1 MAISLES
8 LFNLRTTARV
18 TEDAGASQTSGN
30 QNTASTAGKTNAVL
44 PNMAPGQTV
53 QGTIVSLDGEEIQ
66 LLLGEGQT
74 IRAQVDE
81 SMNLQVGQKLLFTV
95 MGNSS
100 SQVRLSPLFFNME
113 QGLNAQK
120 ALEDAGLPDTKEN
133 MTMVNAMMKEGM
145 PIDRES
151 LLHMSRTLAA
161 YPEEPVMNLVQMTR
175 IGMPLTPENLEQFA
189 HYKNLEHKL
198 VEGMNTV
205 MDDLSATYTEIA
217 DSVGADRAG
226 EFYRALLDTF
236 LPEEGN
242 GALEMRGPGL
252 PTEGIAENG
261 GLSGEIVNG
270 EGTESIQESV
280 NEKNGENAVGQ
291 ADSMLKGAET
301 DRKTLQPQS
310 PQLQEVL
317 SKEEQD
323 QLNQLLEKTGEN
335 DGTATVQDTLQLIRQ
350 MTQKGTLSSQQLHE
364 LYSNPAFSKL
374 LNAQIESQWLLK
386 PKDAEDG
393 KNVTQL
399 YERLRS
405 QTQKLEAA
413 LTPFVKEDSAVM
425 KSVTNLKENV
435 EFMNQLNQMFTYVQ
449 LPLKMGK
456 FNAHGDLY
464 VYTNRKSLAKKDG
477 QVSALLH
484 LDMEHLGQMD
494 VYVAMADQK
503 VSTKFYLQDEE
514 TIDFLAAHIDKLDA
528 RLAKRGYQMHSE
540 LIQKE
545 HPEKE
550 TAVIEEILKENR
562 NVMST
567 GVAAYSFDMKA

>member
-8 LFNLRTTARV
+8 LFNLRTTTRV

-30 QNTASTAGKTNAVL
+30 QSAAGTAGRTNTAILEG
-44 PNMAPGQTV
+44 MAPGQTV

-74 IRAQVDE
+74 IWAQVDE

-120 ALEDAGLPDTKEN
+120 ALDDAGLPGNGEN

-145 PIDRES
+145 PIDKES
-151 LLHMSRTLAA
+151 LLHMSRTMAA

-175 IGMPLTPENLEQFA
+175 IGMPITTENLEQFA
-189 HYKNLEHKL
+189 QYKNLEHKL
-198 VEGMNTV
+198 VEGMETV
-205 MDDLSATYTEIA
+205 LNELSATYTEIA
-217 DSVGADRAG
+217 DRFGADRAG
-226 EFYRALLDTF
+226 AFYQALLDTF
-236 LPEEGN
+236 LPEAGAAGIPEEAIPQEG
-242 GALEMRGPGL
+242 LV
-252 PTEGIAENG
+252 ENG
-261 GLSGEIVNG
+261 ELPDTRVTEDGTVVQPEAAGRESGGTAAVSNDG
-270 EGTESIQESV
+270 ESQ
-280 NEKNGENAVGQ
+280 N
-291 ADSMLKGAET
+291 
-301 DRKTLQPQS
+301 LQPRS
-310 PQLQEVL
+310 LQLQEVL
-317 SKEEQD
+317 SKEEQN
-323 QLNQLLEKTGEN
+323 QLNRLLGKEMGET

-350 MTQKGTLSSQQLHE
+350 LAQKGSLSTRQLHE
-364 LYSNPAFSKL
+364 FYINPAFSKL
-374 LNAQIESQWLLK
+374 LNAQIDSQWLLK
-386 PKDAEDG
+386 PQDTENG

-405 QTQKLEAA
+405 QTQKLEDA

-464 VYTNRKSLAKKDG
+464 VYTNKRNLAKKDG

-494 VYVAMADQK
+494 VYVAMANQK

-528 RLAKRGYQMHSE
+528 SLAKRGYQMHSE

>member
-8 LFNLRTTARV
+8 LFNLRTTTRV

-30 QNTASTAGKTNAVL
+30 QSASGTAGRTNTAILEG
-44 PNMAPGQTV
+44 MAPGQTV

-120 ALEDAGLPDTKEN
+120 ALDDAGLPGTGEN
-133 MTMVNAMMKEGM
+133 LTMVNAMMKEGM
-145 PIDRES
+145 PIDKES
-151 LLHMSRTLAA
+151 LLHMSRTMTA

-175 IGMPLTPENLEQFA
+175 IGMPITTENLEQFA
-189 HYKNLEHKL
+189 QYKNLEHKL
-198 VEGMNTV
+198 VEGMETV
-205 MDDLSATYTEIA
+205 LNELSATYTEIA
-217 DSVGADRAG
+217 DRFGADRAG
-226 EFYRALLDTF
+226 AFYQALLDTF
-236 LPEEGN
+236 LPEA
-242 GALEMRGPGL
+242 GA
-252 PTEGIAENG
+252 EGIPEEAIPQEGLAENG
-261 GLSGEIVNG
+261 ELPGTRVTEDGAIIQPETAGRESSGTAAVSDDG
-270 EGTESIQESV
+270 ESQ
-280 NEKNGENAVGQ
+280 K
-291 ADSMLKGAET
+291 
-301 DRKTLQPQS
+301 LQPRS

-317 SKEEQD
+317 SKEEQN
-323 QLNQLLEKTGEN
+323 QLNRLLGKEMGET

-350 MTQKGTLSSQQLHE
+350 LAQKGSLSTRQLHE
-364 LYSNPAFSKL
+364 FYINPAFSKL
-374 LNAQIESQWLLK
+374 LNAQIDSQWLLK
-386 PKDAEDG
+386 PQDTENG

-405 QTQKLEAA
+405 QTQKLEDA

-464 VYTNRKSLAKKDG
+464 VYTNKRNLAKKDG

-494 VYVAMADQK
+494 VYVAMANQK

-528 RLAKRGYQMHSE
+528 SLAKRGYQMHSE

>member
-8 LFNLRTTARV
+8 LFNLRTTTRV
-18 TEDAGASQTSGN
+18 TEDAGTSQTSGN
-30 QNTASTAGKTNAVL
+30 QSAAGTAGRTNTAILEG
-44 PNMAPGQTV
+44 MAPGQTV

-120 ALEDAGLPDTKEN
+120 ALDDAGLPGTGEN
-133 MTMVNAMMKEGM
+133 LTMVNAMMKEGM
-145 PIDRES
+145 PIDKES
-151 LLHMSRTLAA
+151 LLHMSRTMAA

-175 IGMPLTPENLEQFA
+175 IGMPITTENLEQFA
-189 HYKNLEHKL
+189 QYKNLEHKL
-198 VEGMNTV
+198 VEGMETV
-205 MDDLSATYTEIA
+205 LNELSATYTEIA
-217 DSVGADRAG
+217 DHFGADRAG
-226 EFYRALLDTF
+226 AFYQALLDTF
-236 LPEEGN
+236 LPEAGAAGIPEEAIPQEG
-242 GALEMRGPGL
+242 LV
-252 PTEGIAENG
+252 ENG
-261 GLSGEIVNG
+261 ELPDTRVTEDGTVVQPEAAGRESGGTAAVSDDG
-270 EGTESIQESV
+270 ESQ
-280 NEKNGENAVGQ
+280 K
-291 ADSMLKGAET
+291 
-301 DRKTLQPQS
+301 LQPRS
-310 PQLQEVL
+310 LQLQEVL
-317 SKEEQD
+317 SKEEQN
-323 QLNQLLEKTGEN
+323 QLNRLLGKEMGET

-350 MTQKGTLSSQQLHE
+350 LAQKGSLSTRQLHE
-364 LYSNPAFSKL
+364 FYINPAFSKL
-374 LNAQIESQWLLK
+374 LNAQIDSQWLLK
-386 PKDAEDG
+386 PQDTENG

-405 QTQKLEAA
+405 QTQKLEDA

-464 VYTNRKSLAKKDG
+464 VYTNKRNLAKKDG

-494 VYVAMADQK
+494 VYVAMANQK

-528 RLAKRGYQMHSE
+528 SLAKRGYQMHSE

>member
-217 DSVGADRAG
+217 DTVDADRAG

-270 EGTESIQESV
+270 EGTESLQEPV
-280 NEKNGENAVGQ
+280 NEKNGENTVGQ
-291 ADSMLKGAET
+291 ADSMPKGAET
-301 DRKTLQPQS
+301 DRKTLQLQS
-310 PQLQEVL
+310 LQLQEVL
-317 SKEEQD
+317 SKEEQN

-350 MTQKGTLSSQQLHE
+350 MAQKGTLSSQQLHE
-364 LYSNPAFSKL
+364 LYSNSAFSKL
-374 LNAQIESQWLLK
+374 LNAQIDSQWLLK
-386 PKDAEDG
+386 PQDAEDG

-464 VYTNRKSLAKKDG
+464 VYTNKKSLAKKDG

-528 RLAKRGYQMHSE
+528 SLAKRGYQMHSE

>member
-8 LFNLRTTARV
+8 LFNLRTTTRV
-18 TEDAGASQTSGN
+18 TEDAGASQASGN
-30 QNTASTAGKTNAVL
+30 QNTAGAAGKANAVL
-44 PNMAPGQTV
+44 PNMTPGQTV

-120 ALEDAGLPDTKEN
+120 ALEDAGLPATKEN
-133 MTMVNAMMKEGM
+133 MTMVDAMMKEGM
-145 PIDRES
+145 PIDKES
-151 LLHMSRTLAA
+151 LLHMSHTLAA

-217 DSVGADRAG
+217 DTFGADRAG
-226 EFYRALLDTF
+226 EFYQALLDTF

-242 GALEMRGPGL
+242 GLPGMV
-252 PTEGIAENG
+252 PTEEGAENG
-261 GLSGEIVNG
+261 ALSGE
-270 EGTESIQESV
+270 TV
-280 NEKNGENAVGQ
+280 NEDRTVVLSETVGEKPGENAVVQ
-291 ADSMLKGAET
+291 ALDGMPNGAET
-301 DRKTLQPQS
+301 AQKTQQPQS

-317 SKEEQD
+317 SREEWN
-323 QLNQLLEKTGEN
+323 QLNQLLGKMGEN
-335 DGTATVQDTLQLIRQ
+335 DGTATVQDTLQLVRQ
-350 MTQKGTLSSQQLHE
+350 MAQKGNLSSRQFHE
-364 LYSNPAFSKL
+364 LYSSPAFSKL
-374 LNAQIESQWLLK
+374 LNAQIDSQWLLK
-386 PKDAEDG
+386 PQDAEDG

-405 QTQKLEAA
+405 QTQKLEDA

-503 VSTKFYLQDEE
+503 VNTKFYLQDEE

-528 RLAKRGYQMHSE
+528 SLAKRGYQMHSE

>member
-8 LFNLRTTARV
+8 LFNLRTTTRV
-18 TEDAGASQTSGN
+18 TEDAGASQTSEN
-30 QNTASTAGKTNAVL
+30 QSAAGTAGRTNTAILEG
-44 PNMAPGQTV
+44 MAPGQTV

-120 ALEDAGLPDTKEN
+120 ALDDAGLPGNGEN

-145 PIDRES
+145 PIDKES
-151 LLHMSRTLAA
+151 LLHMSRTMAA

-175 IGMPLTPENLEQFA
+175 IGMPITTENLEQFA
-189 HYKNLEHKL
+189 QYKNLEHKL
-198 VEGMNTV
+198 VEGMETV
-205 MDDLSATYTEIA
+205 LNELSATYTEIA
-217 DSVGADRAG
+217 DRFGADRAG
-226 EFYRALLDTF
+226 AFYQALLDTF
-236 LPEEGN
+236 LPEA
-242 GALEMRGPGL
+242 GA
-252 PTEGIAENG
+252 EGIPEEAIPQEGLAENG
-261 GLSGEIVNG
+261 ELPGTRVTEDGAIIQPETAGRESGGTAAVSDDG
-270 EGTESIQESV
+270 ESQ
-280 NEKNGENAVGQ
+280 K
-291 ADSMLKGAET
+291 
-301 DRKTLQPQS
+301 LQPQS

-317 SKEEQD
+317 SKEEQN
-323 QLNQLLEKTGEN
+323 QLNRLLGKEMGET

-350 MTQKGTLSSQQLHE
+350 LAQKGSLSTRQLHE
-364 LYSNPAFSKL
+364 FYINPAFSKL
-374 LNAQIESQWLLK
+374 LNAQIDSQWLLK
-386 PKDAEDG
+386 PQDTENG

-405 QTQKLEAA
+405 QTQKLEDA

-464 VYTNRKSLAKKDG
+464 VYTNKRNLAKKDG

-494 VYVAMADQK
+494 VYVAMANQK

-528 RLAKRGYQMHSE
+528 SLAKRGYQMHSE

>member
-8 LFNLRTTARV
+8 LFNLRTTTRV

-30 QNTASTAGKTNAVL
+30 QSAAGTARRTNTAILEG
-44 PNMAPGQTV
+44 MAPGQTV

-120 ALEDAGLPDTKEN
+120 ALDDAGLPGNGEN

-145 PIDRES
+145 PIDKES
-151 LLHMSRTLAA
+151 LLHMSRTMAA

-175 IGMPLTPENLEQFA
+175 IGMPITTENLEQFA
-189 HYKNLEHKL
+189 QYKNLEHKL
-198 VEGMNTV
+198 VEGMETV
-205 MDDLSATYTEIA
+205 LNELSATYTEIA
-217 DSVGADRAG
+217 DRFGADRAG
-226 EFYRALLDTF
+226 AFYQALLDTF
-236 LPEEGN
+236 LPEAGIPEETIPQEG
-242 GALEMRGPGL
+242 LV
-252 PTEGIAENG
+252 ENG
-261 GLSGEIVNG
+261 ELPGTRVTEDGAIIQPETAGRESGGTAAVSDDG
-270 EGTESIQESV
+270 ESQ
-280 NEKNGENAVGQ
+280 K
-291 ADSMLKGAET
+291 
-301 DRKTLQPQS
+301 LQPRS

-317 SKEEQD
+317 SKEEQN
-323 QLNQLLEKTGEN
+323 QLNRLLGKEMGET

-350 MTQKGTLSSQQLHE
+350 LAQKGSLSTRQLHE
-364 LYSNPAFSKL
+364 FYINPAFSKL
-374 LNAQIESQWLLK
+374 LNAQIDSQWLLK
-386 PKDAEDG
+386 PQDTENG

-405 QTQKLEAA
+405 QTQKLEDA

-464 VYTNRKSLAKKDG
+464 VYTNKRNLAKKDG

-494 VYVAMADQK
+494 VYVAMANQK

-528 RLAKRGYQMHSE
+528 SLAKRGYQMHSE

>member
-1 MAISLES
+1 MAISLGS
-8 LFNLRTTARV
+8 LFNLRTTTRV

-30 QNTASTAGKTNAVL
+30 QSAAGTAGRTNTAILEG
-44 PNMAPGQTV
+44 MAPGQTV

-120 ALEDAGLPDTKEN
+120 ALDDAGLPGTGEN
-133 MTMVNAMMKEGM
+133 LTMVNAMMKEGM
-145 PIDRES
+145 PIDKES
-151 LLHMSRTLAA
+151 LLHMSRTMAA

-175 IGMPLTPENLEQFA
+175 IGMPITTENLEQFA
-189 HYKNLEHKL
+189 QYKNLEHKL
-198 VEGMNTV
+198 VEGMETV
-205 MDDLSATYTEIA
+205 LNELSATYTEIA
-217 DSVGADRAG
+217 DCFGADRAG
-226 EFYRALLDTF
+226 AFYQALLDTF
-236 LPEEGN
+236 LPEA
-242 GALEMRGPGL
+242 GA
-252 PTEGIAENG
+252 EGIPEEAIPQEGLAENG
-261 GLSGEIVNG
+261 ELPGTRVTEDGAIIQPETAGRESGGTAAVSDDG
-270 EGTESIQESV
+270 ESQ
-280 NEKNGENAVGQ
+280 K
-291 ADSMLKGAET
+291 
-301 DRKTLQPQS
+301 LQPRS

-317 SKEEQD
+317 SKEEQN
-323 QLNQLLEKTGEN
+323 QLNRLLGKEMGET

-350 MTQKGTLSSQQLHE
+350 LAQKGSLSTRQLHE
-364 LYSNPAFSKL
+364 FYINPAFSKL
-374 LNAQIESQWLLK
+374 LNAQIDSQWLLK
-386 PKDAEDG
+386 PQDTENG

-405 QTQKLEAA
+405 QTQKLEDA

-464 VYTNRKSLAKKDG
+464 VYTNKRNLAKKDG

-494 VYVAMADQK
+494 VYVAMANQK

-528 RLAKRGYQMHSE
+528 SLAKRGYQMHSE

>member
-8 LFNLRTTARV
+8 LFNLRTTTRV

-30 QNTASTAGKTNAVL
+30 QSAAGTAGRTNTAILEG
-44 PNMAPGQTV
+44 MAPGQTV

-120 ALEDAGLPDTKEN
+120 ALDDAGLPGNGEN

-145 PIDRES
+145 PIDKES
-151 LLHMSRTLAA
+151 LLHMSRTMAA

-175 IGMPLTPENLEQFA
+175 IGMPITTENLEQFA
-189 HYKNLEHKL
+189 QYKNLEHKL
-198 VEGMNTV
+198 VEGMETV
-205 MDDLSATYTEIA
+205 LNELSATYTEIA
-217 DSVGADRAG
+217 DRFGADRAG
-226 EFYRALLDTF
+226 AFYQALLDTF
-236 LPEEGN
+236 LPEAGAAGIPEEAIPQEG
-242 GALEMRGPGL
+242 LV
-252 PTEGIAENG
+252 ENG
-261 GLSGEIVNG
+261 ELPDTRITEDGTVVQPEAAGRESGGTAAVSNDG
-270 EGTESIQESV
+270 ESQ
-280 NEKNGENAVGQ
+280 N
-291 ADSMLKGAET
+291 
-301 DRKTLQPQS
+301 LQPRS
-310 PQLQEVL
+310 LQLQEVL
-317 SKEEQD
+317 SKEEQN
-323 QLNQLLEKTGEN
+323 QLNRLLGKEMGET

-350 MTQKGTLSSQQLHE
+350 LAQKGSLSTRQLHE
-364 LYSNPAFSKL
+364 FYINPAFSKL
-374 LNAQIESQWLLK
+374 LNAQIDSQWLLK
-386 PKDAEDG
+386 PQDTENG

-405 QTQKLEAA
+405 QTQKLEDA

-464 VYTNRKSLAKKDG
+464 VYTNKRNLAKKDG

-494 VYVAMADQK
+494 VYVAMANQK

-528 RLAKRGYQMHSE
+528 SLAKRGYQMHSE

>member
-8 LFNLRTTARV
+8 LFNLRTTTRV
-18 TEDAGASQTSGN
+18 TEDAGASQASGN
-30 QNTASTAGKTNAVL
+30 QNTAGAAGKANAVL
-44 PNMAPGQTV
+44 PNMTPGQTV

-120 ALEDAGLPDTKEN
+120 ALEDAGLPATKEN
-133 MTMVNAMMKEGM
+133 MTMVDAMMKEGM
-145 PIDRES
+145 PIDKES

-217 DSVGADRAG
+217 DTFGADRAG
-226 EFYRALLDTF
+226 EFYQALLDTF

-242 GALEMRGPGL
+242 GLPGMV
-252 PTEGIAENG
+252 PTEGGAENG
-261 GLSGEIVNG
+261 VLSGE
-270 EGTESIQESV
+270 TV
-280 NEKNGENAVGQ
+280 NEDGTVVLPETVGEKPGENAVVQ
-291 ADSMLKGAET
+291 ASDGMPNGAET
-301 DRKTLQPQS
+301 AQKAQQPQS

-317 SKEEQD
+317 SKEEQN
-323 QLNQLLEKTGEN
+323 QLNQLLGKMGEN
-335 DGTATVQDTLQLIRQ
+335 DGTATVQDTLQLVRQ
-350 MTQKGTLSSQQLHE
+350 MAQKGTLSSQQFHE
-364 LYSNPAFSKL
+364 LYSSPVFSKL
-374 LNAQIESQWLLK
+374 LNAQIDSQWLLK
-386 PKDAEDG
+386 PQDAEDG

-399 YERLRS
+399 YKRLRS
-405 QTQKLEAA
+405 QTQKLEDA

-528 RLAKRGYQMHSE
+528 SLAKRGYQMHSE

>member
-8 LFNLRTTARV
+8 LFNLRTTTRV
-18 TEDAGASQTSGN
+18 TEDAGTSQTSGN
-30 QNTASTAGKTNAVL
+30 QSAAGTAGSTNAAIL
-44 PNMAPGQTV
+44 EGMAPRQTV

-120 ALEDAGLPDTKEN
+120 ALDDAGLPGNGEN

-145 PIDRES
+145 PIDKES
-151 LLHMSRTLAA
+151 LLHMSRTMAA

-175 IGMPLTPENLEQFA
+175 IGMPITTENLEQFA
-189 HYKNLEHKL
+189 QYKNLEHKL
-198 VEGMNTV
+198 VEGMETV
-205 MDDLSATYTEIA
+205 LNELSATYTEIA
-217 DSVGADRAG
+217 DRFGADRAG
-226 EFYRALLDTF
+226 AFYQALLDTF
-236 LPEEGN
+236 LPEAGAAGIPEEAIPQEG
-242 GALEMRGPGL
+242 LV
-252 PTEGIAENG
+252 ENG
-261 GLSGEIVNG
+261 ELPGTRVTEDGAIIQPETAGRESGGTAAVSDDG
-270 EGTESIQESV
+270 ESQ
-280 NEKNGENAVGQ
+280 K
-291 ADSMLKGAET
+291 
-301 DRKTLQPQS
+301 LQPRS

-317 SKEEQD
+317 SKEEQN
-323 QLNQLLEKTGEN
+323 QLNRLLGKEMGET

-350 MTQKGTLSSQQLHE
+350 LAQKGSLSTRQLHE
-364 LYSNPAFSKL
+364 FYINPAFSKL
-374 LNAQIESQWLLK
+374 LNAQIDSQWLLK
-386 PKDAEDG
+386 PQDTENG

-405 QTQKLEAA
+405 QTQKLEDA

-435 EFMNQLNQMFTYVQ
+435 GFMNQLNQMFTYVQ

-464 VYTNRKSLAKKDG
+464 VYTNKRNLAKKDG

-494 VYVAMADQK
+494 VYVAMANQK

-528 RLAKRGYQMHSE
+528 SLAKRGYQMHSE

>member
-217 DSVGADRAG
+217 DTVGADRAG

-270 EGTESIQESV
+270 EGTESLQEPV
-280 NEKNGENAVGQ
+280 NEKNGENTVGQ
-291 ADSMLKGAET
+291 ADSMPKGAET

-317 SKEEQD
+317 SKEEQN
-323 QLNQLLEKTGEN
+323 QLYQLLEKTGEN

-350 MTQKGTLSSQQLHE
+350 MAQKGTLSSQQLHE
-364 LYSNPAFSKL
+364 LYSNPAFFKL
-374 LNAQIESQWLLK
+374 LNAQIDSQWLLK
-386 PKDAEDG
+386 PQDAEDG
-393 KNVTQL
+393 KNVKQL

-464 VYTNRKSLAKKDG
+464 VYTNKKSLAKKDG

-528 RLAKRGYQMHSE
+528 SLAKRGYQMHSE

>member
-8 LFNLRTTARV
+8 LFNLRTTPRV
-18 TEDAGASQTSGN
+18 TEDMGASGS
-30 QNTASTAGKTNAVL
+30 QNAANAAGKANTNANANL
-44 PNMAPGQTV
+44 SNMAPGQTV

-81 SMNLQVGQKLLFTV
+81 SMNLQIGQKLLFTV

-120 ALEDAGLPDTKEN
+120 ALEDAGLPATKEN
-133 MTMVNAMMKEGM
+133 MAMVDAMMKEGM
-145 PIDRES
+145 PIDKES

-161 YPEEPVMNLVQMTR
+161 YPEEPVLNLVQMTR
-175 IGMPLTPENLEQFA
+175 IGLPLTPENVEQFA
-189 HYKNLEHKL
+189 QYKNLEHKL

-217 DSVGADRAG
+217 DAFGTDRAG
-226 EFYRALLDTF
+226 EFYQALLDTF

-242 GALEMRGPGL
+242 GLTGMGAEGL
-252 PTEGIAENG
+252 PTEGLAENG
-261 GLSGEIVNG
+261 AVAGEIVTEDGTVILPENAG
-270 EGTESIQESV
+270 VQAADGTPEGTPSGV
-280 NEKNGENAVGQ
+280 ENAGKASQ
-291 ADSMLKGAET
+291 S
-301 DRKTLQPQS
+301 QS

-317 SKEEQD
+317 SREELN
-323 QLNQLLEKTGEN
+323 QLNQLLGKGEN
-335 DGTATVQDTLQLIRQ
+335 DGTATVQDTLQLVRQ
-350 MTQKGTLSSQQLHE
+350 MAQKGTLSSQQLHE
-364 LYSNPAFSKL
+364 LYSHPTFSKL
-374 LNAQIESQWLLK
+374 LNAQIDSQWLLK
-386 PKDAEDG
+386 PQDAGDG

-405 QTQKLEAA
+405 QTQKLEDA

-435 EFMNQLNQMFTYVQ
+435 DFMNQLNQMFTYVQ

-464 VYTNRKSLAKKDG
+464 VYTNKRNLAKKDG

-494 VYVAMADQK
+494 VYVAMANQK

-528 RLAKRGYQMHSE
+528 SLAKRGYQMHSE

>member
-30 QNTASTAGKTNAVL
+30 QNTASTAGKTNAIL

-217 DSVGADRAG
+217 DTVGADRAG

-242 GALEMRGPGL
+242 GALEMRGSGL

-261 GLSGEIVNG
+261 GLSSEIVNG
-270 EGTESIQESV
+270 EGTESLQEPV
-280 NEKNGENAVGQ
+280 NEKNGENTVGQ
-291 ADSMLKGAET
+291 TDSMPKGAET

-317 SKEEQD
+317 SKEEQN
-323 QLNQLLEKTGEN
+323 QLYQLLEKTGEN

-350 MTQKGTLSSQQLHE
+350 MAQKGTLSSQQLHE

-374 LNAQIESQWLLK
+374 LNAQIDSQWLLK
-386 PKDAEDG
+386 PQDAEDG

-464 VYTNRKSLAKKDG
+464 VYTNKKSLAKKDG

-528 RLAKRGYQMHSE
+528 SLAKRGYQMHSE

>member
-8 LFNLRTTARV
+8 LFNLRTTTRV
-18 TEDAGASQTSGN
+18 TEDAGASQASGN
-30 QNTASTAGKTNAVL
+30 QNTAGAAGKANAVL
-44 PNMAPGQTV
+44 PNMTPGQTV

-120 ALEDAGLPDTKEN
+120 ALEDAGLPATKEN
-133 MTMVNAMMKEGM
+133 MTMVDAMMKEGM
-145 PIDRES
+145 AIDKES

-175 IGMPLTPENLEQFA
+175 IGMSLTPENLEQFA

-217 DSVGADRAG
+217 DTFGADRAG
-226 EFYRALLDTF
+226 EFYQALLDTF

-242 GALEMRGPGL
+242 GLPGMV
-252 PTEGIAENG
+252 PTEGGAENG
-261 GLSGEIVNG
+261 ALSGE
-270 EGTESIQESV
+270 TV
-280 NEKNGENAVGQ
+280 NEDGTVVLPETAGEKPGENAVVQ
-291 ADSMLKGAET
+291 ASDGMPNGAET
-301 DRKTLQPQS
+301 AQKTQQPQS

-317 SKEEQD
+317 SREEWN
-323 QLNQLLEKTGEN
+323 QLNQLFGKMGEN
-335 DGTATVQDTLQLIRQ
+335 DGTATVQDTLQLVRQ
-350 MTQKGTLSSQQLHE
+350 MAQKGTLSSQQFHE
-364 LYSNPAFSKL
+364 LYSSPAFSKL
-374 LNAQIESQWLLK
+374 LNAQIDSQWLLK
-386 PKDAEDG
+386 PQDAEDG

-405 QTQKLEAA
+405 QTQKLEDA
-413 LTPFVKEDSAVM
+413 LTPFVKEDSTVM

-494 VYVAMADQK
+494 VYVAMANQK
-503 VSTKFYLQDEE
+503 VNTKFYLQDEE

-528 RLAKRGYQMHSE
+528 SLAKRGYQMHSE

>member
-30 QNTASTAGKTNAVL
+30 QNTANTAGKTNAVL

-317 SKEEQD
+317 SKEEQN

-464 VYTNRKSLAKKDG
+464 VYTNKKSLAKKDG

-503 VSTKFYLQDEE
+503 VNTKFYLQDEE

-528 RLAKRGYQMHSE
+528 SLAKRGYQMHSE

>member
-8 LFNLRTTARV
+8 LFNLRTTTRV

-30 QNTASTAGKTNAVL
+30 QSAAGTAGRTNTAILEG
-44 PNMAPGQTV
+44 MAPGQTV

-120 ALEDAGLPDTKEN
+120 ALDDAGLPGTGEN
-133 MTMVNAMMKEGM
+133 LTMVNAMMKEGM
-145 PIDRES
+145 PIDKES
-151 LLHMSRTLAA
+151 LLHMSRTMAA
-161 YPEEPVMNLVQMTR
+161 YPEAPVMNLVQMTR
-175 IGMPLTPENLEQFA
+175 IGMPITTENLEQFA
-189 HYKNLEHKL
+189 QYKNLEHKL
-198 VEGMNTV
+198 VEGMETV
-205 MDDLSATYTEIA
+205 LNELSATYTEIA
-217 DSVGADRAG
+217 DRFGADRAG
-226 EFYRALLDTF
+226 AFYQALLDTF
-236 LPEEGN
+236 LPEAGAAGIPEEAIPQEG
-242 GALEMRGPGL
+242 LV
-252 PTEGIAENG
+252 ENG
-261 GLSGEIVNG
+261 ELPGTRVTEDGAIIQPETAGRESGGTAAVSDDG
-270 EGTESIQESV
+270 ESQ
-280 NEKNGENAVGQ
+280 K
-291 ADSMLKGAET
+291 
-301 DRKTLQPQS
+301 LQPRS

-317 SKEEQD
+317 SKEEQN
-323 QLNQLLEKTGEN
+323 QLNRLLGKEMGET

-350 MTQKGTLSSQQLHE
+350 LAQKGSLSTRQLHE
-364 LYSNPAFSKL
+364 FYINPAFSKL
-374 LNAQIESQWLLK
+374 LNAQIDSQWLLK
-386 PKDAEDG
+386 PQDTENG

-405 QTQKLEAA
+405 QTQKLEDA

-435 EFMNQLNQMFTYVQ
+435 GFMNQLNQMFTYVQ

-464 VYTNRKSLAKKDG
+464 VYTNKRNLAKKDG

-494 VYVAMADQK
+494 VYVAMANQK

-528 RLAKRGYQMHSE
+528 SLAKRGYQMHSE

>member
-8 LFNLRTTARV
+8 LFNLRTTTRV

-30 QNTASTAGKTNAVL
+30 QSAAGTAGRTNTAILEG
-44 PNMAPGQTV
+44 MAPGQTV
-53 QGTIVSLDGEEIQ
+53 QGTIVSLDGEEIK

-120 ALEDAGLPDTKEN
+120 ALDDAGLPGNGEN

-145 PIDRES
+145 PIDKES
-151 LLHMSRTLAA
+151 LLHMSRTMAA

-175 IGMPLTPENLEQFA
+175 IGMPITTENLEQFA
-189 HYKNLEHKL
+189 QYKNLEHKL
-198 VEGMNTV
+198 VEGMETV
-205 MDDLSATYTEIA
+205 LNELSATYTEIA
-217 DSVGADRAG
+217 DRFGADRAG
-226 EFYRALLDTF
+226 AFYQALLDTF
-236 LPEEGN
+236 LPEAGAAGIPEEAIPQEG
-242 GALEMRGPGL
+242 LV
-252 PTEGIAENG
+252 ENG
-261 GLSGEIVNG
+261 ELPGTRVTEDGTVVQPEAAGRESGGTAAVSNDG
-270 EGTESIQESV
+270 ESQ
-280 NEKNGENAVGQ
+280 N
-291 ADSMLKGAET
+291 
-301 DRKTLQPQS
+301 LQPRS

-317 SKEEQD
+317 SKEEQN
-323 QLNQLLEKTGEN
+323 QLNRLLGKEMGET

-350 MTQKGTLSSQQLHE
+350 LAQKGSLSTRQLHE
-364 LYSNPAFSKL
+364 FYINPAFSKL
-374 LNAQIESQWLLK
+374 LNAQIDSQWLLK
-386 PKDAEDG
+386 PQDTENG
-393 KNVTQL
+393 KNVIQL

-405 QTQKLEAA
+405 QTQKLEDA

-464 VYTNRKSLAKKDG
+464 VYTNKRNLAKKDG

-494 VYVAMADQK
+494 VYVAMANQK

-528 RLAKRGYQMHSE
+528 SLAKRGYQMHSE

>member
-8 LFNLRTTARV
+8 LFNLRTTTRV
-18 TEDAGASQTSGN
+18 TEDAGASQASGN
-30 QNTASTAGKTNAVL
+30 QNTAGAAGKANAVL
-44 PNMAPGQTV
+44 PNMTPGQTV

-120 ALEDAGLPDTKEN
+120 ALEDAGLPATKEN
-133 MTMVNAMMKEGM
+133 MTMVDAMMKEGM
-145 PIDRES
+145 AIDKES

-161 YPEEPVMNLVQMTR
+161 YQEEPVMNLVQMTR

-217 DSVGADRAG
+217 DTFGADRAG
-226 EFYRALLDTF
+226 EFYQALLDTF

-242 GALEMRGPGL
+242 GLPGMV
-252 PTEGIAENG
+252 PTEGGAENG
-261 GLSGEIVNG
+261 AISGE
-270 EGTESIQESV
+270 TV
-280 NEKNGENAVGQ
+280 NEDGTVALPETVREKPGENAVVQ
-291 ADSMLKGAET
+291 ASDGMPNGAGT
-301 DRKTLQPQS
+301 AQKTQQPQS

-317 SKEEQD
+317 SREEWN
-323 QLNQLLEKTGEN
+323 QLNQLFGKMGEN
-335 DGTATVQDTLQLIRQ
+335 DGTSTVQDTLQLVRQ
-350 MTQKGTLSSQQLHE
+350 MAQKGTLSSQQFHE
-364 LYSNPAFSKL
+364 LYSSPAFSKL
-374 LNAQIESQWLLK
+374 LNAQIDSQWLLK
-386 PKDAEDG
+386 PQDAEDG

-494 VYVAMADQK
+494 VYVAMANQK
-503 VSTKFYLQDEE
+503 VNTKFYLQDEE

-528 RLAKRGYQMHSE
+528 SLAKRGYQMHSE

>member
-217 DSVGADRAG
+217 DTVGADRAG

-242 GALEMRGPGL
+242 GALEMRGQGL

-270 EGTESIQESV
+270 EGTESLQEPV
-280 NEKNGENAVGQ
+280 NEKNGENTVGQ
-291 ADSMLKGAET
+291 ADSMPKGAENPAAPEPPASGSPFQRRT
-301 DRKTLQPQS
+301 EPTQPAVGKNGRKRWHCHGAGHVTAYP
-310 PQLQEVL
+310 
-317 SKEEQD
+317 
-323 QLNQLLEKTGEN
+323 T
-335 DGTATVQDTLQLIRQ
+335 DGTE
-350 MTQKGTLSSQQLHE
+350 G
-364 LYSNPAFSKL
+364 NPFL
-374 LNAQIESQWLLK
+374 
-386 PKDAEDG
+386 P
-393 KNVTQL
+393 
-399 YERLRS
+399 
-405 QTQKLEAA
+405 
-413 LTPFVKEDSAVM
+413 AV
-425 KSVTNLKENV
+425 
-435 EFMNQLNQMFTYVQ
+435 
-449 LPLKMGK
+449 
-456 FNAHGDLY
+456 A
-464 VYTNRKSLAKKDG
+464 
-477 QVSALLH
+477 
-484 LDMEHLGQMD
+484 
-494 VYVAMADQK
+494 
-503 VSTKFYLQDEE
+503 
-514 TIDFLAAHIDKLDA
+514 
-528 RLAKRGYQMHSE
+528 
-540 LIQKE
+540 
-545 HPEKE
+545 
-550 TAVIEEILKENR
+550 
-562 NVMST
+562 
-567 GVAAYSFDMKA
+567 

>member
-8 LFNLRTTARV
+8 LFNLRTTTRV
-18 TEDAGASQTSGN
+18 TEDAGASQASGN
-30 QNTASTAGKTNAVL
+30 QNTAGAAGKANAVL
-44 PNMAPGQTV
+44 PNMTPGQTV

-120 ALEDAGLPDTKEN
+120 ALEDAGLPATKEN
-133 MTMVNAMMKEGM
+133 MTMVDAMMKEGM
-145 PIDRES
+145 PIDKES

-217 DSVGADRAG
+217 DTFGADRAG
-226 EFYRALLDTF
+226 EFYQALLDTF

-242 GALEMRGPGL
+242 GLPGMV
-252 PTEGIAENG
+252 PTEEGAENG
-261 GLSGEIVNG
+261 VLSGE
-270 EGTESIQESV
+270 TV
-280 NEKNGENAVGQ
+280 NEDGTVVLPETVGEKLGENSVVQ
-291 ADSMLKGAET
+291 ALDGMPNGAET
-301 DRKTLQPQS
+301 AQKTQQPQS

-317 SKEEQD
+317 SREEW
-323 QLNQLLEKTGEN
+323 NQLKQLLGKMGEN
-335 DGTATVQDTLQLIRQ
+335 DGTATVQDALQLVRQ
-350 MTQKGTLSSQQLHE
+350 MAQKGTLSSRQFHE
-364 LYSNPAFSKL
+364 LYSSPAFSKL
-374 LNAQIESQWLLK
+374 LNAQIDSQWLLK
-386 PKDAEDG
+386 PQDAEDG

-405 QTQKLEAA
+405 QTQKLEDA

-494 VYVAMADQK
+494 VYVAMANQK
-503 VSTKFYLQDEE
+503 VNTKFYLQDEE

-528 RLAKRGYQMHSE
+528 SLAKRGYQMHSE

>member
-8 LFNLRTTARV
+8 LFNLRTTTRV
-18 TEDAGASQTSGN
+18 TEDAGASQASGN
-30 QNTASTAGKTNAVL
+30 QNTAGAAGKANAVL
-44 PNMAPGQTV
+44 PNMTPGQTV

-120 ALEDAGLPDTKEN
+120 ALEDAGLPATKEN
-133 MTMVNAMMKEGM
+133 MTMVDAMMKEGM
-145 PIDRES
+145 AIDKES

-217 DSVGADRAG
+217 DTFGADRAG
-226 EFYRALLDTF
+226 EFYQALLDTF
-236 LPEEGN
+236 LPEEGS
-242 GALEMRGPGL
+242 GLPGMV
-252 PTEGIAENG
+252 PTEGGAENG
-261 GLSGEIVNG
+261 AISG
-270 EGTESIQESV
+270 ESV
-280 NEKNGENAVGQ
+280 NEDGTVALPETVREKPGENAVVQ
-291 ADSMLKGAET
+291 ASDGMPNGAGT
-301 DRKTLQPQS
+301 AQKTQQPQS

-317 SKEEQD
+317 SREEWN
-323 QLNQLLEKTGEN
+323 QLNQLFGKMGEN
-335 DGTATVQDTLQLIRQ
+335 DGTATVQDTLQLVRQ
-350 MTQKGTLSSQQLHE
+350 MAQKGTLSSQQFHE
-364 LYSNPAFSKL
+364 LYSSPAFSKL
-374 LNAQIESQWLLK
+374 LNAQIDSQWLLK
-386 PKDAEDG
+386 PQDAEDG

-405 QTQKLEAA
+405 QTQKLEDA

-494 VYVAMADQK
+494 VYVAMANQK
-503 VSTKFYLQDEE
+503 VNTKFYLQDEE

-528 RLAKRGYQMHSE
+528 SLAKRGYQMHSE

>member
-30 QNTASTAGKTNAVL
+30 QNTASTAGKTNAIL

-217 DSVGADRAG
+217 DTVGADRAG

-242 GALEMRGPGL
+242 GVLEMRGPGL

-261 GLSGEIVNG
+261 ELSGEIVNG
-270 EGTESIQESV
+270 EGIESLQEPV
-280 NEKNGENAVGQ
+280 NEKNGENTVGQ
-291 ADSMLKGAET
+291 TDSMPKGAET

-317 SKEEQD
+317 SKEEQN
-323 QLNQLLEKTGEN
+323 QLYQLLEKTGEN

-350 MTQKGTLSSQQLHE
+350 MAQKGTLSSQQLHE

-374 LNAQIESQWLLK
+374 LNAQIDSQWLLK
-386 PKDAEDG
+386 PQDAEDG

-413 LTPFVKEDSAVM
+413 LTPFVREDSAVM
-425 KSVTNLKENV
+425 KSVTILKENV

-464 VYTNRKSLAKKDG
+464 VYTNKKSLAKKDG

-528 RLAKRGYQMHSE
+528 SLAKRGYQMHSE

>member
-1 MAISLES
+1 
-8 LFNLRTTARV
+8 
-18 TEDAGASQTSGN
+18 
-30 QNTASTAGKTNAVL
+30 
-44 PNMAPGQTV
+44 
-53 QGTIVSLDGEEIQ
+53 
-66 LLLGEGQT
+66 
-74 IRAQVDE
+74 
-81 SMNLQVGQKLLFTV
+81 
-95 MGNSS
+95 
-100 SQVRLSPLFFNME
+100 
-113 QGLNAQK
+113 
-120 ALEDAGLPDTKEN
+120 
-133 MTMVNAMMKEGM
+133 M
-145 PIDRES
+145 PI
-151 LLHMSRTLAA
+151 T
-161 YPEEPVMNLVQMTR
+161 T
-175 IGMPLTPENLEQFA
+175 ENLEQFA
-189 HYKNLEHKL
+189 QYKNLEHKL
-198 VEGMNTV
+198 VEGMETV
-205 MDDLSATYTEIA
+205 LNELSATYTEIA
-217 DSVGADRAG
+217 DRFGADRAG
-226 EFYRALLDTF
+226 AFYQALLDTF
-236 LPEEGN
+236 LPEAGIPEETIPQEG
-242 GALEMRGPGL
+242 LV
-252 PTEGIAENG
+252 ENG
-261 GLSGEIVNG
+261 ELPGTRVTEDGAIIQPETAGRESGGTAAVSDDG
-270 EGTESIQESV
+270 ESQ
-280 NEKNGENAVGQ
+280 K
-291 ADSMLKGAET
+291 
-301 DRKTLQPQS
+301 LQPRS

-317 SKEEQD
+317 SKEEQN
-323 QLNQLLEKTGEN
+323 QLNRLLGKEMGET

-350 MTQKGTLSSQQLHE
+350 LAQKGSLSTRQLHE
-364 LYSNPAFSKL
+364 FYINPAFSKL
-374 LNAQIESQWLLK
+374 LNAQIDSQWLLK
-386 PKDAEDG
+386 PQDTENG

-405 QTQKLEAA
+405 QTQKLEDA

-464 VYTNRKSLAKKDG
+464 VYTNKRNLAKKDG

-494 VYVAMADQK
+494 VYVAMANQK

-528 RLAKRGYQMHSE
+528 SLAKRGYQMHSE

>member
-8 LFNLRTTARV
+8 LFNLRTTTRV

-30 QNTASTAGKTNAVL
+30 QSAAGTAGRTNTAILEG
-44 PNMAPGQTV
+44 MAPGQTV

-120 ALEDAGLPDTKEN
+120 ALDDAGLPGTGEN
-133 MTMVNAMMKEGM
+133 LTMVNAMMKEGM
-145 PIDRES
+145 PIDKES
-151 LLHMSRTLAA
+151 LLHMSRTMAA

-175 IGMPLTPENLEQFA
+175 IGMPITTENLEQFA
-189 HYKNLEHKL
+189 QYKNLEHKL
-198 VEGMNTV
+198 VEGMETV
-205 MDDLSATYTEIA
+205 LNELSATYTEIA
-217 DSVGADRAG
+217 DRFGADRAG
-226 EFYRALLDTF
+226 AFYQALLDTF
-236 LPEEGN
+236 LPEA
-242 GALEMRGPGL
+242 GA
-252 PTEGIAENG
+252 EGIPEEAIPQEGLAENG
-261 GLSGEIVNG
+261 ELPGTRVTEDGAIIQPETAGRESGGTAAVSDDG
-270 EGTESIQESV
+270 ESQ
-280 NEKNGENAVGQ
+280 K
-291 ADSMLKGAET
+291 
-301 DRKTLQPQS
+301 LQPRS

-317 SKEEQD
+317 SKEEQN
-323 QLNQLLEKTGEN
+323 QLNRLLGKEMGET

-350 MTQKGTLSSQQLHE
+350 LAQKGSLSTRQLHE
-364 LYSNPAFSKL
+364 LYINPAFSKL
-374 LNAQIESQWLLK
+374 LNVQIDSQWLLK
-386 PKDAEDG
+386 PQDTENG

-405 QTQKLEAA
+405 QTQKLEDA

-464 VYTNRKSLAKKDG
+464 VYTNKRNLAKKDG

-494 VYVAMADQK
+494 VYVAMANQK

-528 RLAKRGYQMHSE
+528 SLAKRGYQMHSE

>member
-8 LFNLRTTARV
+8 LFNLRTTTRV

-30 QNTASTAGKTNAVL
+30 QSAAGTAGRTNTAILEG
-44 PNMAPGQTV
+44 MAPGQTV

-120 ALEDAGLPDTKEN
+120 ALDDAGLPGNGEN

-145 PIDRES
+145 PIDKES
-151 LLHMSRTLAA
+151 LLHMSRTMAA

-175 IGMPLTPENLEQFA
+175 IGMPITTENLEQFA
-189 HYKNLEHKL
+189 QYKNLEHKL
-198 VEGMNTV
+198 VEGMETV
-205 MDDLSATYTEIA
+205 LNELSATYTEIA
-217 DSVGADRAG
+217 DRFGADRAG
-226 EFYRALLDTF
+226 AFYQALLDTF
-236 LPEEGN
+236 LPEA
-242 GALEMRGPGL
+242 GA
-252 PTEGIAENG
+252 EGIPEEAIPQEGLAENG
-261 GLSGEIVNG
+261 ELPGTRVTEDGAIIQPETAGRESGGTAAVSDDG
-270 EGTESIQESV
+270 ES
-280 NEKNGENAVGQ
+280 K
-291 ADSMLKGAET
+291 K
-301 DRKTLQPQS
+301 LQPRS

-317 SKEEQD
+317 SKEEQH
-323 QLNQLLEKTGEN
+323 QLNRLLGKEMGET

-350 MTQKGTLSSQQLHE
+350 LAQKGSLSTRQLHE
-364 LYSNPAFSKL
+364 FYINPAFSKL
-374 LNAQIESQWLLK
+374 LNAQIDSQWLLK
-386 PKDAEDG
+386 PQDTENG
-393 KNVTQL
+393 KNVIQL

-405 QTQKLEAA
+405 QTQKLEDA

-464 VYTNRKSLAKKDG
+464 VYTNKRNLAKKDG

-494 VYVAMADQK
+494 VYVAMANQK

-528 RLAKRGYQMHSE
+528 SLAKRGYQMHSE

>member
-8 LFNLRTTARV
+8 LFNLRTTTRV
-18 TEDAGASQTSGN
+18 TEDAGASQASGN
-30 QNTASTAGKTNAVL
+30 QNTAGAAGKANAVL
-44 PNMAPGQTV
+44 PNMTPGQTV

-120 ALEDAGLPDTKEN
+120 ALEDAGLPATKEN
-133 MTMVNAMMKEGM
+133 MTMVDAMMKEGM
-145 PIDRES
+145 PIDKES

-217 DSVGADRAG
+217 DTFGADRAG
-226 EFYRALLDTF
+226 EFYQALLDTF

-242 GALEMRGPGL
+242 GLPGMV
-252 PTEGIAENG
+252 PTEEGAENG
-261 GLSGEIVNG
+261 VLSGE
-270 EGTESIQESV
+270 TV
-280 NEKNGENAVGQ
+280 NEDGTVVLSETVGEKPGENAVVQ
-291 ADSMLKGAET
+291 ALGGMPNEAET
-301 DRKTLQPQS
+301 AQKTQQPQS

-317 SKEEQD
+317 SREEW
-323 QLNQLLEKTGEN
+323 NQLKQLLGKMGEN
-335 DGTATVQDTLQLIRQ
+335 DGTATVQDALQLVRQ
-350 MTQKGTLSSQQLHE
+350 MAQKGTLSSRQFHE
-364 LYSNPAFSKL
+364 LYSSPAFSKL
-374 LNAQIESQWLLK
+374 LNAQIDSQWLLK
-386 PKDAEDG
+386 PQDAEDG

-405 QTQKLEAA
+405 QTQKLEDA

-494 VYVAMADQK
+494 VYVAMANQK
-503 VSTKFYLQDEE
+503 VNTKFYLQDEE

-528 RLAKRGYQMHSE
+528 SLAKRGYQMHSE

>member
-217 DSVGADRAG
+217 DTFGADRAG

-242 GALEMRGPGL
+242 GALEMRGSGL
-252 PTEGIAENG
+252 LTEGIAENG

-270 EGTESIQESV
+270 EGTESLQEPV
-280 NEKNGENAVGQ
+280 NEKNGENTVGQ
-291 ADSMLKGAET
+291 TDSMPKGAET
-301 DRKTLQPQS
+301 DRKTLQPQN

-317 SKEEQD
+317 SKEEQN
-323 QLNQLLEKTGEN
+323 QLYQLLEKTGEN

-350 MTQKGTLSSQQLHE
+350 MAQKGTLSSQQLHE

-374 LNAQIESQWLLK
+374 LNAQIDSQWLLK
-386 PKDAEDG
+386 PQDAEDG

-405 QTQKLEAA
+405 QTQKLEDA

-503 VSTKFYLQDEE
+503 VNTKFYLQDEE

-528 RLAKRGYQMHSE
+528 SLAKRGYQMHSE

>member
-8 LFNLRTTARV
+8 LFNLRTTTRV
-18 TEDAGASQTSGN
+18 TEDAGASQASGN
-30 QNTASTAGKTNAVL
+30 QNTAGAAGKANAVL
-44 PNMAPGQTV
+44 PNMTPGQTV

-120 ALEDAGLPDTKEN
+120 ALEDAGLPATKEN
-133 MTMVNAMMKEGM
+133 MTMVDAMMKEGM
-145 PIDRES
+145 PIDKES

-217 DSVGADRAG
+217 DTFGADRAG
-226 EFYRALLDTF
+226 EFYQALLDTF

-242 GALEMRGPGL
+242 GLPGMV
-252 PTEGIAENG
+252 PTEEGAENG
-261 GLSGEIVNG
+261 VLSGE
-270 EGTESIQESV
+270 TV
-280 NEKNGENAVGQ
+280 NEDGTVVLPETVGEKPGENSVVQ
-291 ADSMLKGAET
+291 ALDGMPNGAET
-301 DRKTLQPQS
+301 AQKTQQPQS

-317 SKEEQD
+317 SREEW
-323 QLNQLLEKTGEN
+323 NQLKQLLGKMGEN
-335 DGTATVQDTLQLIRQ
+335 DGTATVQDALQLVRQ
-350 MTQKGTLSSQQLHE
+350 MAQKGTLSSRQFHE
-364 LYSNPAFSKL
+364 LYSSPAFSKL
-374 LNAQIESQWLLK
+374 LNAQIDSQWLLK
-386 PKDAEDG
+386 PQDAEDG

-405 QTQKLEAA
+405 QTQKLEDA

-494 VYVAMADQK
+494 VYVAMANQK
-503 VSTKFYLQDEE
+503 VNTKFYLQDEE

-528 RLAKRGYQMHSE
+528 SLAKRGYQMHSE

>member
-8 LFNLRTTARV
+8 LFNLRTTTRV

-30 QNTASTAGKTNAVL
+30 QSAAGTAGRTNTAILEG
-44 PNMAPGQTV
+44 MAPGQTV

-120 ALEDAGLPDTKEN
+120 ALDDAGLPGNGEN

-145 PIDRES
+145 PIDKES
-151 LLHMSRTLAA
+151 LLHMSRTMAA

-175 IGMPLTPENLEQFA
+175 IGMPITTENLEQFA
-189 HYKNLEHKL
+189 QYKNLEHKL
-198 VEGMNTV
+198 VEGMETV
-205 MDDLSATYTEIA
+205 LNELSATYTEIA
-217 DSVGADRAG
+217 DRFGADRAG
-226 EFYRALLDTF
+226 AFYQALLDTF
-236 LPEEGN
+236 LPEAGAAGIPEEAIPQEG
-242 GALEMRGPGL
+242 LV
-252 PTEGIAENG
+252 ENG
-261 GLSGEIVNG
+261 ELPDTRVTVDGTVVQPEAAGRESGGTAAVSNDG
-270 EGTESIQESV
+270 ESQ
-280 NEKNGENAVGQ
+280 N
-291 ADSMLKGAET
+291 
-301 DRKTLQPQS
+301 LQPRS

-317 SKEEQD
+317 SKEEQN
-323 QLNQLLEKTGEN
+323 QLNRLLGKEMGET

-350 MTQKGTLSSQQLHE
+350 LAQKGSLSTRQLHE
-364 LYSNPAFSKL
+364 FYINPAFSKL
-374 LNAQIESQWLLK
+374 LNAQIDSQWLLK
-386 PKDAEDG
+386 PQDTENG
-393 KNVTQL
+393 KNVIQL

-405 QTQKLEAA
+405 QTQKLEDA

-464 VYTNRKSLAKKDG
+464 VYTNKRNLAKKDG

-494 VYVAMADQK
+494 VYVAMANQK

-528 RLAKRGYQMHSE
+528 SLAKRGYQMHSE

>member
-252 PTEGIAENG
+252 PMEGIAENG

-317 SKEEQD
+317 SKEEQN

-435 EFMNQLNQMFTYVQ
+435 EFMNQLNQMFTYMQ

-464 VYTNRKSLAKKDG
+464 VYTNKKSLAKKDG

-528 RLAKRGYQMHSE
+528 SLAKRGYQMHSE

>member
-217 DSVGADRAG
+217 DTVGADRAG

-242 GALEMRGPGL
+242 GSPEMRGPGL

-270 EGTESIQESV
+270 EGTESLQEPV
-280 NEKNGENAVGQ
+280 NEKNGENTMGQ
-291 ADSMLKGAET
+291 ADSVPKGAET

-317 SKEEQD
+317 SKEEQN
-323 QLNQLLEKTGEN
+323 QLYQLLEKTGEN

-350 MTQKGTLSSQQLHE
+350 MAQKGTLSSQQLHE

-374 LNAQIESQWLLK
+374 LNAQIDSQWLLK
-386 PKDAEDG
+386 PQDAEDG

-464 VYTNRKSLAKKDG
+464 VYTNKKSLAKKDG

-503 VSTKFYLQDEE
+503 VNTKFYLQDEE

-528 RLAKRGYQMHSE
+528 SLAKRGYQMHSE

>member
-8 LFNLRTTARV
+8 LFNLRTTTRV
-18 TEDAGASQTSGN
+18 TEDAGASQASGN
-30 QNTASTAGKTNAVL
+30 QNTAGAAGKANAVL
-44 PNMAPGQTV
+44 PNMTPGQTV

-120 ALEDAGLPDTKEN
+120 ALEDAGLPATKEN
-133 MTMVNAMMKEGM
+133 MTMVDAMMKEGM
-145 PIDRES
+145 AIDKES

-217 DSVGADRAG
+217 DTFGADRAG
-226 EFYRALLDTF
+226 EFYQALLDTF

-242 GALEMRGPGL
+242 GLPGMV
-252 PTEGIAENG
+252 PTEGGAENG
-261 GLSGEIVNG
+261 AISGE
-270 EGTESIQESV
+270 TV
-280 NEKNGENAVGQ
+280 NEDGTVALPETVREKPGENAVVQ
-291 ADSMLKGAET
+291 ASDGMPNGAGT
-301 DRKTLQPQS
+301 AQKTQQPQS

-317 SKEEQD
+317 SREEWN
-323 QLNQLLEKTGEN
+323 QLNQLFGKMGEN
-335 DGTATVQDTLQLIRQ
+335 DGTATVQDTLQLVRQ
-350 MTQKGTLSSQQLHE
+350 MAQKGTLSSQQFHE
-364 LYSNPAFSKL
+364 LYSSPAFSKL
-374 LNAQIESQWLLK
+374 LNAQIDSQWLLK
-386 PKDAEDG
+386 PQDAEDG

-405 QTQKLEAA
+405 QTQKLEDA

-494 VYVAMADQK
+494 VYVAMANQK
-503 VSTKFYLQDEE
+503 VNTKFYLQDEE

-528 RLAKRGYQMHSE
+528 SLAKRGYQMHSE

>member
-8 LFNLRTTARV
+8 LFNLRTTTRV
-18 TEDAGASQTSGN
+18 TEDAGASQASGN
-30 QNTASTAGKTNAVL
+30 QNTAGAAGKANAVL
-44 PNMAPGQTV
+44 PNMTPGQTV

-120 ALEDAGLPDTKEN
+120 ALEDAGLPATKEN
-133 MTMVNAMMKEGM
+133 MTMVDAMMKEGM
-145 PIDRES
+145 PIDKES

-175 IGMPLTPENLEQFA
+175 IGMPLTLENLEQFA

-217 DSVGADRAG
+217 DTFGADRAG
-226 EFYRALLDTF
+226 EFYQALLDTF

-242 GALEMRGPGL
+242 GLPGMV
-252 PTEGIAENG
+252 PTEEGAENG
-261 GLSGEIVNG
+261 VLSGE
-270 EGTESIQESV
+270 TV
-280 NEKNGENAVGQ
+280 NEDGTVVLPETVGEKPGENAVVQ
-291 ADSMLKGAET
+291 ALGGMPNEAET
-301 DRKTLQPQS
+301 AQKTQQPQS

-317 SKEEQD
+317 SREEW
-323 QLNQLLEKTGEN
+323 NQLKQLLGKMGEN
-335 DGTATVQDTLQLIRQ
+335 DGTATVQDTLQLVRQ
-350 MTQKGTLSSQQLHE
+350 MAQKGTLSSRQFHE
-364 LYSNPAFSKL
+364 LYSSPAFSKL
-374 LNAQIESQWLLK
+374 LNAQIDSQWLLK
-386 PKDAEDG
+386 PQDAEDG

-405 QTQKLEAA
+405 QTQKLEDA

-494 VYVAMADQK
+494 VYVAMANQK
-503 VSTKFYLQDEE
+503 VNTKFYLQDEE

-528 RLAKRGYQMHSE
+528 SLAKRGYQMHSE

>member
-8 LFNLRTTARV
+8 LFNLRTTTRV
-18 TEDAGASQTSGN
+18 TEDAGASQASGN
-30 QNTASTAGKTNAVL
+30 QNTAGAAGKANAVL
-44 PNMAPGQTV
+44 PNMTPGQTV

-120 ALEDAGLPDTKEN
+120 ALEDAGLPATKEN
-133 MTMVNAMMKEGM
+133 MTMVDAMMKEGM
-145 PIDRES
+145 PIDKES

-217 DSVGADRAG
+217 DTFGADRAG
-226 EFYRALLDTF
+226 EFYQALLDTF

-242 GALEMRGPGL
+242 GLPGMV
-252 PTEGIAENG
+252 PTEEGAENG
-261 GLSGEIVNG
+261 VLSGE
-270 EGTESIQESV
+270 TV
-280 NEKNGENAVGQ
+280 NEDGTVVLPEPVGEKPGENAVVQ
-291 ADSMLKGAET
+291 ALDGMPNGAET
-301 DRKTLQPQS
+301 AQKTRQPQS

-317 SKEEQD
+317 SREEW
-323 QLNQLLEKTGEN
+323 NQLKQLLGKMGEN
-335 DGTATVQDTLQLIRQ
+335 DGTATVQDTLQLVRQ
-350 MTQKGTLSSQQLHE
+350 MAQKGTLSSRQFHE
-364 LYSNPAFSKL
+364 LYSSPAFSKL
-374 LNAQIESQWLLK
+374 LNAQIDSQWLLK
-386 PKDAEDG
+386 PQDAEDG

-405 QTQKLEAA
+405 QTQKLEDA

-494 VYVAMADQK
+494 VYVAMANQK
-503 VSTKFYLQDEE
+503 VNTKFYLQDEE

-528 RLAKRGYQMHSE
+528 SLAKRGYQMHSE

>member
-8 LFNLRTTARV
+8 LFNLRTTTRV
-18 TEDAGASQTSGN
+18 TEDAGTSQTSGN
-30 QNTASTAGKTNAVL
+30 QSAAGTAGRTNTAILEG
-44 PNMAPGQTV
+44 MAPGQTV

-120 ALEDAGLPDTKEN
+120 ALDDAGLPGNGEN

-145 PIDRES
+145 PIDKES
-151 LLHMSRTLAA
+151 LLHMSRTMAA

-175 IGMPLTPENLEQFA
+175 IGMPITTENLEQFA
-189 HYKNLEHKL
+189 QYKNLEHKL
-198 VEGMNTV
+198 VEGMETV
-205 MDDLSATYTEIA
+205 LNELSATYTEIA
-217 DSVGADRAG
+217 DRFGADRAG
-226 EFYRALLDTF
+226 AFYQALLDTF
-236 LPEEGN
+236 LPEAGAAGIPEEAIPQEG
-242 GALEMRGPGL
+242 LV
-252 PTEGIAENG
+252 ENG
-261 GLSGEIVNG
+261 ELPGTRVTEDGAIIQPETAGRESGGTAAVSDDG
-270 EGTESIQESV
+270 ESQ
-280 NEKNGENAVGQ
+280 K
-291 ADSMLKGAET
+291 
-301 DRKTLQPQS
+301 LQPRS

-317 SKEEQD
+317 SKEEQN
-323 QLNQLLEKTGEN
+323 QLNRLLGKEMGET

-350 MTQKGTLSSQQLHE
+350 LAQKGSLSTRQLHE
-364 LYSNPAFSKL
+364 FYINPAFSKL
-374 LNAQIESQWLLK
+374 LNAQIDSQWLLK
-386 PKDAEDG
+386 PQDTENG

-405 QTQKLEAA
+405 QTQKLEDA

-435 EFMNQLNQMFTYVQ
+435 GFMNQLNQMFTYVQ

-464 VYTNRKSLAKKDG
+464 VYTNKRNLAKKDG

-494 VYVAMADQK
+494 VYVAMANQK

-528 RLAKRGYQMHSE
+528 SLAKRGYQMHSE

>member
-217 DSVGADRAG
+217 DTVGADRAG

-270 EGTESIQESV
+270 EGTESLQEPV
-280 NEKNGENAVGQ
+280 NEKNGENTVGQ
-291 ADSMLKGAET
+291 ADSMPKGAET
-301 DRKTLQPQS
+301 DRKTLQPQG

-317 SKEEQD
+317 SKEEQN
-323 QLNQLLEKTGEN
+323 QLYQLLEKTGEN

-350 MTQKGTLSSQQLHE
+350 MAQKGTLSSQQLQE

-374 LNAQIESQWLLK
+374 LNAQIDSQWLLK
-386 PKDAEDG
+386 PQDAEDG

-464 VYTNRKSLAKKDG
+464 VYTNKKSLAKKDG

-528 RLAKRGYQMHSE
+528 SLAKRGYQMHSE